1 MLDYRKNLVI
11 LITLGLGT
19 VSTGSFAGSDAE
31 KLIQQEHNQTGVLLQ
46 KMQEAQAKQMKALN
60 DKIQLQLKQVKEG
73 LDKAIKTVNDQ
84 SQSQLKKVNTDLM
97 TQIRQVQA
105 ECAKACNANTNS
117 STNPSTS
124 PNTNPNA

>member
-19 VSTGSFAGSDAE
+19 VSTGCFAGSDAE

-60 DKIQLQLKQVKEG
+60 DKIQLQLKQVKED

-84 SQSQLKKVNTDLM
+84 SQAQLKKVNTDLM
-97 TQIRQVQA
+97 TQIKQVQA
-105 ECAKACNANTNS
+105 ECAKACNA
-117 STNPSTS
+117 STNP
-124 PNTNPNA
+124 NPNPNPKPNA